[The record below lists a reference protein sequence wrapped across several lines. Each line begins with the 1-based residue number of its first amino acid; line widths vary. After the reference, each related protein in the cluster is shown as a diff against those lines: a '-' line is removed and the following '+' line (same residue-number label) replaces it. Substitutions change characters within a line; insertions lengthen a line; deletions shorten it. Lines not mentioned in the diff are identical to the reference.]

1 MIKHAQTVR
10 LLLPTNCLSVFDYF
24 VGLPLIVLIFNP
36 SRPMPENVR
45 KPGVFDISRGYI
57 EMEHWREIFLTKV
70 FLKVFPTLKGA
81 VS

>member
-1 MIKHAQTVR
+1 
-10 LLLPTNCLSVFDYF
+10 
-24 VGLPLIVLIFNP
+24 
-36 SRPMPENVR
+36 MPENVR
-45 KPGVFDISRGYI
+45 KPGVLDVSRGYI